1 MSENLTSL
9 KQRAAEDQ
17 IKHAEARKATDARRA
32 IATKE
37 LSIEMAN
44 LATSILVKHFGD
56 LAVANLTVSQKSVDD
71 LVFMMEVLRLD
82 PHDEVRFL
90 KFDFDFSVEGVHLS
104 ATAQARL
111 ADVDTGNYV
120 SLRLFQDKREVSVED
135 VLAVLPPESK
145 SAIVLKTRLD
155 EAKAA
160 ESKRLQELSDLRT
173 REVESLKAS
182 IVESVKNYYGVSS
195 VEVED
200 LEDPKASDAT
210 IVIDEKRFK
219 AKVQNGAVT
228 TMYYANHFMV
238 YNTDTL
244 IKVLDGTFDAELAEA
259 TKTAEATK
267 AAPARQRRFFRR

>member
-1 MSENLTSL
+1 MSENLTIL

-56 LAVANLTVSQKSVDD
+56 LAVANLTVSQKSVNRLVD
-71 LVFMMEVLRLD
+71 LPPSITHNEGFFPE
-82 PHDEVRFL
+82 
-90 KFDFDFSVEGVHLS
+90 FDFDFSVEGVHLS

-111 ADVDTGNYV
+111 AAVDTGNYV
-120 SLRLFQDKREVSVED
+120 SLRLFQDKHEVSVED

-145 SAIVLKTRLD
+145 SAIALKTRLD

-160 ESKRLQELSDLRT
+160 KEKRLQELSDLRT
-173 REVESLKAS
+173 REIESLKAN

-200 LEDPKASDAT
+200 LEASDVT
-210 IVIDEKRFK
+210 IVIDEKRFE

-228 TMYYANHFMV
+228 IMYYANHFMV

-244 IKVLDGTFDAELAEA
+244 IKALDGTFDAELAEA
-259 TKTAEATK
+259 TKAAEATK
-267 AAPARQRRFFRR
+267 VAPARQRRFFRR